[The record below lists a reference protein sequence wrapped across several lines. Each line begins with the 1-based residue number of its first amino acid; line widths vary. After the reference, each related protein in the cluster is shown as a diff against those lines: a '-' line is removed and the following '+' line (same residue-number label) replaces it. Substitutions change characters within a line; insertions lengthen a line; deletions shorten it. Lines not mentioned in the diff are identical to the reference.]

1 LIAVEAETMKI
12 LFICTHN
19 RCRSILAE
27 ALTRHISAGKIDARS
42 AGSQPAGVV
51 FPGTLTYLKSQN
63 IPTDGLTSQSWDD
76 HEAFAPDV
84 VITVCDS
91 AAGESCPV
99 WFGQA
104 ARVHWG
110 LPDPSKLPTETE
122 QQEKFKE
129 VGAMMQQR
137 LALLASS
144 GLNSAMDKSSLEVA
158 IKQLL
163 VSEPT
168 V

>member
-1 LIAVEAETMKI
+1 MKI

-91 AAGESCPV
+91 AAGETCPV

-110 LPDPSKLPTETE
+110 LPDPSKLPAETE

-137 LALLASS
+137 LALLASAD
-144 GLNSAMDKSSLEVA
+144 LDSAMDKSSLEVA

-163 VSEPT
+163 VSEQT

>member
-1 LIAVEAETMKI
+1 MKI

-27 ALTRHISAGKIDARS
+27 ALTRHMSEGRIDARS

-51 FPGTLTYLKSQN
+51 FPGTLKYLESQN
-63 IPTDGLTSQSWDD
+63 ISTEGLVSQSWDD

-91 AAGESCPV
+91 AAGETCPV
-99 WFGQA
+99 WFGNA

-110 LPDPSKLPTETE
+110 LPDPSKLPTEDM
-122 QQEKFKE
+122 QQDMFKE
-129 VGAMMQQR
+129 VGRMMQQR
-137 LALLASS
+137 LSLLASTS
-144 GLNSAMDKSSLEVA
+144 LDEFTDKKSLETA
-158 IKQLL
+158 IGRLL
-163 VSEPT
+163 TPEHVF
-168 V
+168 